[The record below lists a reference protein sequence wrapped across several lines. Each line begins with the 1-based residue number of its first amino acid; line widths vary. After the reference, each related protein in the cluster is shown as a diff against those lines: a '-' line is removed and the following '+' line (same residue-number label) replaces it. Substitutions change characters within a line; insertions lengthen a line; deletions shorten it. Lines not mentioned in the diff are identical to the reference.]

1 MTNSKITSL
10 VAAMDARFQSIANK
24 VTSWSST
31 PSDDK
36 YPSEKLVKDEL
47 DNKISKS
54 NTVGLVTNNGTIDT
68 NTYLTSASVSGKEDV
83 SNKITSWSTGTPS
96 TEKYP
101 AESLVKNA
109 LDNKISTSNTVG
121 LVKND
126 GTIDTSTYLTAH
138 QSLSDVGGIVSVE
151 KQTTAE
157 TGYAATYVIKQ
168 GSSSSKSQV
177 GVKINIPKD
186 LLLQSASVET
196 VGSTP
201 TTLETSHSLSTG
213 DSYIKF
219 IANTVDNDN
228 AQTPLVIPIDDL
240 FDLQS
245 ADESTITLS
254 NSGVYS
260 IKAGGITSNEIATSL
275 SNTWLTTGDVDSEIE
290 DYIDALTTALS
301 S

>member
-1 MTNSKITSL
+1 MTNSKITNL

-36 YPSEKLVKDEL
+36 YPSEKLVKNEL

-54 NTVGLVTNNGTIDT
+54 DTVGLVTNNGTIDT

-83 SNKITSWSTGTPS
+83 SNKITSWSTGTAS

-109 LDNKISTSNTVG
+109 LDNKISISNTVG

-126 GTIDTSTYLTAH
+126 GTIDTNTYLTAH
-138 QSLSDVGGIVSVE
+138 QSLSDVSGIVSVE

-201 TTLETSHSLSTG
+201 TTLETTHNLSTG

-228 AQTPLVIPIDDL
+228 AQTPLVIPINDL

-254 NSGVYS
+254 NNGVYS